1 MIILPL
7 KENVGMLSLPPKNH
21 SIMNKKLEQY
31 ISELDLSD
39 ISETRKTVLGK
50 IIDYIKRTPSPQL
63 NFICTHNSRRS
74 HLSQIWAQTFADRF
88 GVDLKTF
95 SGGTEATA
103 FNPNAVAA
111 IERAGFTVE
120 AEGEHNPKYKV
131 SHSEVGEPMVCFSKK
146 FEEYPNPSSNF
157 AAIMTCSEADADCP
171 VVFGADER
179 IKLFYE
185 DPKISD
191 GTPEEAE
198 TYDARCK
205 QIAAEL
211 YYTFSSIN
219 N

>member
-1 MIILPL
+1 
-7 KENVGMLSLPPKNH
+7 
-21 SIMNKKLEQY
+21 MNQKLEQY
-31 ISELDLSD
+31 IAELDLSQ
-39 ISETRKTVLGK
+39 ISEPRKDVLGQIANYVK
-50 IIDYIKRTPSPQL
+50 NSPNPKL

-88 GVDLKTF
+88 GITLKTF

-103 FNPNAVAA
+103 FNPNAVSA
-111 IERAGFTVE
+111 IRRAGFNVE
-120 AEGEHNPKYKV
+120 AEGDQNPRYSV
-131 SHSEVGEPMVCFSKK
+131 SHSEDEAPMVCYSKK
-146 FEEYPNPSSNF
+146 FEEEPNPTSGF
-157 AAIMTCSEADADCP
+157 AAIMTCSEADAECP

-191 GTPEEAE
+191 GTPEEAK

-205 QIAAEL
+205 QIATEL
-211 YYTFSSIN
+211 FYVFSSIN